1 MGVCVRSLHAAVL
14 GIAATIYLVLGLAFI
29 AASAATFFT
38 AYGQIFTPIYAGS
51 GMAAGVV
58 IFDHS
63 AAMTLY
69 WSEGKHAARTCI
81 RLVTCIYY
89 IDVHIEGT

>member
-1 MGVCVRSLHAAVL
+1 VAPCTPDIATGVAFLGVCVRSLHAAVL

-69 WSEGKHAARTCI
+69 RSEGARDLT
-81 RLVTCIYY
+81 YA
-89 IDVHIEGT
+89 